1 MENYKYV
8 LFVNGEPVG
17 YDDHPDTL
25 VKELYNNNCP
35 LKVDEEETLYGGSD
49 IKDYDDFYEWLNYHA
64 GSLTTAVRIRDKNN
78 ELLDFFIIN
87 SFYTNE
93 IPFQYCYS
101 KNGNRVSDEVMK
113 NRLIEYAKKNRF
125 SCGG

>member
-1 MENYKYV
+1 MENCKYV

-17 YDDHPDTL
+17 YDDHPDPL
-25 VKELYNNNCP
+25 LKELFDNNCP
-35 LKVDEEETLYGGSD
+35 LKIDEETPLYGSVD
-49 IKDYDDFYEWLNYHA
+49 ITGYDDFCDLLDLHA
-64 GSLTTAVRIRDKNN
+64 GSYTACVRFYNKND

-93 IPFQYCYS
+93 IPFQYCYD
-101 KNGNRVSDEVMK
+101 KNRNRVSDEVMK

-125 SCGG
+125 SCGK

>member
-1 MENYKYV
+1 M
-8 LFVNGEPVG
+8 
-17 YDDHPDTL
+17 L
-25 VKELYNNNCP
+25 VFQRI
-35 LKVDEEETLYGGSD
+35 KVSNVAATP
-49 IKDYDDFYEWLNYHA
+49 
-64 GSLTTAVRIRDKNN
+64 TAVRIRDKNN

>member
-1 MENYKYV
+1 MNMHKSCPICNY
-8 LFVNGEPVG
+8 E
-17 YDDHPDTL
+17 D
-25 VKELYNNNCP
+25 
-35 LKVDEEETLYGGSD
+35 
-49 IKDYDDFYEWLNYHA
+49 
-64 GSLTTAVRIRDKNN
+64 
-78 ELLDFFIIN
+78 
-87 SFYTNE
+87 

>member
-17 YDDHPDTL
+17 YDDHPDPL
-25 VKELYNNNCP
+25 LKELFDNNCP
-35 LKVDEEETLYGGSD
+35 LKIDEETPLYGGINITSY
-49 IKDYDDFYEWLNYHA
+49 YDFCDWLDYHA
-64 GSLTTAVRIRDKNN
+64 GSYTACVRLYNKNN

-87 SFYTNE
+87 SFYAGE
-93 IPFQYCYS
+93 IPLFYCCS

-125 SCGG
+125 SCGD

>member
-17 YDDHPDTL
+17 YDDHPDPL
-25 VKELYNNNCP
+25 LKELFDNNCP
-35 LKVDEEETLYGGSD
+35 LKIDEETPLYGD
-49 IKDYDDFYEWLNYHA
+49 IEITGYDDFCDWLDYHA
-64 GSLTTAVRIRDKNN
+64 GSYTTCVRLYNKNN
-78 ELLDFFIIN
+78 ELLDFFAIN
-87 SFYTNE
+87 SFYTGE
-93 IPFQYCYS
+93 ISFQYCYS

-125 SCGG
+125 SCGK